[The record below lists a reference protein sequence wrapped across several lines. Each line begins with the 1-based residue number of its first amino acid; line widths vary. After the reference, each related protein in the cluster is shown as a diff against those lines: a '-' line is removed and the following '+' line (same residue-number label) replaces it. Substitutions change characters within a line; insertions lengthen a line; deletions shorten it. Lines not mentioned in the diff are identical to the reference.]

1 VCSISLRG
9 SFPLTVLY
17 MHTQR
22 MKDVKISGMR
32 ILANIFSIQPN
43 FLSPWVTTRL
53 VTSTPP
59 FSHWRMRN
67 RLFLRDSNNVTG
79 RKRVW
84 GKEGSSMQTHQSFM
98 RSYCPWL
105 GSSGPATSRPV
116 LLPSWMNSD
125 EPAPG
130 NHMKIGSYHAQE
142 RLRGKPHTETDNS
155 HPSQ

>member
-1 VCSISLRG
+1 
-9 SFPLTVLY
+9 

-155 HPSQ
+155 HPSPKGGFLTFLLQHQIDQ

>member
-9 SFPLTVLY
+9 LFPLTV
-17 MHTQR
+17 HSKADPSIER

-32 ILANIFSIQPN
+32 ILANIFSIQPKPLGN
-43 FLSPWVTTRL
+43 NEGWSIP
-53 VTSTPP
+53 S

-67 RLFLRDSNNVTG
+67 RSFLRDSNNVTG

-142 RLRGKPHTETDNS
+142 RLRGKPHNRN
-155 HPSQ
+155 